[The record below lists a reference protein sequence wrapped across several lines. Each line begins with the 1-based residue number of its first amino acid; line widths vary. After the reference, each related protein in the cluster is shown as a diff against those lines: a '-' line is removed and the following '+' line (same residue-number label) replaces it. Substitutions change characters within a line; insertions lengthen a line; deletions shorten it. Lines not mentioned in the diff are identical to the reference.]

1 MKILIT
7 TDTVGGVW
15 DHTVTLARQLDAGG
29 HEVLMAVVGEPR
41 DERLAR
47 IPPGVQVVS
56 RPYRLEWMQDAEDDV
71 RAAGEWLRDL
81 AGLWDADV
89 VHLNQLAYA
98 AAGFPA
104 PVVTAVHSDV
114 LSWWTHIHGCEAPAE
129 WGQYARWVGAGVRAS
144 DAVVTPTEYQ
154 ASLLLRHY
162 GVRPTRVIHN
172 GIELPPEED
181 AGDRGGLIVS
191 VGRLWDRGK
200 GVDVLD
206 EAAGLLAA
214 ELPDFPP
221 VHVLGET
228 VAPHGE
234 HFSASNLVV
243 HGRVERAEVDAWM
256 RRAAIYVAPSRYEPF
271 GLAPLEAALH
281 GCALVLSDIGTF
293 RELWNGCAEFFP
305 SGAAAA
311 LAEAIRKLETDPVRR
326 QALASGAR
334 KRALRRYTAPRMAEE
349 YVALYRQL
357 AQRHARRAAVPVAVA
372 PPAAVAPTA
381 AAEPPAAERPSLAVA
396 S

>member
-1 MKILIT
+1 MKVLLT

-15 DHTVTLARQLDAGG
+15 DHGVTLARELDAAG
-29 HEVLMAVVGEPR
+29 HEVLLAVIGEPR

-71 RAAGEWLRDL
+71 PAAAAWLSGL
-81 AGLWDADV
+81 AALWAADV

-98 AAGFPA
+98 AFGFPA
-104 PVVTAVHSDV
+104 PVVTAAHSDV
-114 LSWWTHIHGCEAPAE
+114 LSWWTHVHGCDAPPE
-129 WGQYARWVGAGVRAS
+129 WSSYARWVGDGLRAA
-144 DAVVTPTEYQ
+144 DAVVTPTGYHAE
-154 ASLLLRHY
+154 LLHRHY

-172 GIELPPEED
+172 GIEPPPDEP
-181 AGDRGGLIVS
+181 AARGETVVLS

-206 EAAGLLAA
+206 EAAGLLG
-214 ELPDFPP
+214 PGFPP

-228 VAPHGE
+228 VAPRGE
-234 HFSASNLVV
+234 AFAAANLVV

-256 RRAAIYVAPSRYEPF
+256 RRASIYVGPSRYEPF
-271 GLAPLEAALH
+271 GLAPLEAALS

-293 RELWNGCAEFFP
+293 RELWDGCAEFFP
-305 SGAAAA
+305 PGGAPA
-311 LAEAIRKLETDPVRR
+311 LAD
-326 QALASGAR
+326 ALAKLAADSTRRARLAEGAR
-334 KRALRRYTAPRMAEE
+334 KRALRRYTAARMAEE
-349 YVALYRQL
+349 YLALYRQL
-357 AQRHARRAAVPVAVA
+357 VQRHAAGRPREPL
-372 PPAAVAPTA
+372 PP
-381 AAEPPAAERPSLAVA
+381 LAVA